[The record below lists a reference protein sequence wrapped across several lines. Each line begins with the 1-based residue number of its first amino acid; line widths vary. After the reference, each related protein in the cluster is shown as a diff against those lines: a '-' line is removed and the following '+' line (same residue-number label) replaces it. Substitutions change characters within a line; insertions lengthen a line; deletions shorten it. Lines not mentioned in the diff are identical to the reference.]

1 MFESLM
7 KSLNRGNDRGC
18 HWSVEPRG
26 DEDANKVYERKK
38 MNNLSD
44 LKVNSQSG
52 YDFKLYW
59 EN

>member
-1 MFESLM
+1 M
-7 KSLNRGNDRGC
+7 GC
-18 HWSVEPRG
+18 HWSVEPHG
-26 DEDANKVYERKK
+26 DEDVNKVYERKK